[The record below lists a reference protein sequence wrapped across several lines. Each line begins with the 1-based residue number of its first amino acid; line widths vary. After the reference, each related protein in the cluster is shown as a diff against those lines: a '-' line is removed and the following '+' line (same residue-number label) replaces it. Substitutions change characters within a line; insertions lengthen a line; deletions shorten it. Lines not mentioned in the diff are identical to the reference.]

1 MSRSLHRQTFF
12 SFCFSISSFLLFIDS
27 VSEHRLYHLSR
38 SLYSSHPFF
47 AYRFSTFV
55 FVPLLFVRLFL
66 HCCQR
71 RIHGHVVIST
81 YTFSARH
88 CRPVNSRL
96 NRGRDDRSIFMVF
109 QNSLCLVSSRK
120 LNRLCWLVDMTFLP
134 SYSPSYLFHLIYFY
148 WSPWILRLYIYII
161 YFIFYNEN
169 YYFYIGQK
177 LNNNEKKLMQRE
189 IIYSLNNKSFKFSS
203 NLWKIINL
211 LTNLINIEWF
221 LYGAFIEI
229 RLIIFSSSYW
239 NLTYG
244 FA

>member
-134 SYSPSYLFHLIYFY
+134 SYLFHIFLLISMDFK
-148 WSPWILRLYIYII
+148 IIYIYI
-161 YFIFYNEN
+161 YYIFY
-169 YYFYIGQK
+169 I
-177 LNNNEKKLMQRE
+177 L
-189 IIYSLNNKSFKFSS
+189 
-203 NLWKIINL
+203 
-211 LTNLINIEWF
+211 
-221 LYGAFIEI
+221 
-229 RLIIFSSSYW
+229 
-239 NLTYG
+239 
-244 FA
+244 

>member
-71 RIHGHVVIST
+71 RIHGHVFVIST

-134 SYSPSYLFHLIYFY
+134 SYLFHIFLLISMDFKV
-148 WSPWILRLYIYII
+148 IYIY
-161 YFIFYNEN
+161 YIFY
-169 YYFYIGQK
+169 I
-177 LNNNEKKLMQRE
+177 L
-189 IIYSLNNKSFKFSS
+189 
-203 NLWKIINL
+203 
-211 LTNLINIEWF
+211 
-221 LYGAFIEI
+221 
-229 RLIIFSSSYW
+229 
-239 NLTYG
+239 
-244 FA
+244 